1 MIKDKVKKFKFFICV
16 NIILATII
24 GVFAQDITSYI
35 VGDYLLSISGFYYL
49 YPLTI
54 LTVLSIVLF
63 LATPILIYRFTKK
76 SSIEKQTFTVYL
88 IANISIGILTSMFSL
103 FVVIMSWG

>member
-1 MIKDKVKKFKFFICV
+1 MLKDKVRKFKFFICV

-24 GVFAQDITSYI
+24 GVYAQDITSYI
-35 VGDYLLSISGFYYL
+35 VGDYLLSISGLYYL

-63 LATPILIYRFTKK
+63 LATPILIYRFVKK
-76 SSIEKQTFTVYL
+76 SSVEKQTFILYL
-88 IANISIGILTSMFSL
+88 IANTLIGILTSMFSI
-103 FVVIMSWG
+103 FVLVMSWG

>member
-1 MIKDKVKKFKFFICV
+1 MLKDKVKKFKFFICV

-24 GVFAQDITSYI
+24 GVYAQDITSYI
-35 VGDYLLSISGFYYL
+35 VGDYLLSISGLYYL

-63 LATPILIYRFTKK
+63 LATPILIYRFVKK
-76 SSIEKQTFTVYL
+76 SSVEKQTFTLYL
-88 IANISIGILTSMFSL
+88 IANTLIGILTSMFSI
-103 FVVIMSWG
+103 FVLVMSWG